1 MTASQRSRTY
11 VKVTVE
17 LFGNARLLAE
27 RRYVSV
33 HLAEDCGL
41 GDVAEVVGR
50 HCPALAGSVVREDL
64 RGFLDSYVV
73 NLNGMA
79 FVGDGLNQRLE
90 DGDSLLVFSSQAG
103 G

>member
-1 MTASQRSRTY
+1 MTATQKSQTHVT
-11 VKVTVE
+11 VKVE

-27 RRYVSV
+27 RRYMSV

-41 GDVAEVVGR
+41 GDVAEAVGGQS
-50 HCPALAGSVVREDL
+50 PALVGTVVHEDL
-64 RGFLDSYVV
+64 RGFMDSYTV

-79 FVGDGLNQRLE
+79 FVGDGLHQRLKN
-90 DGDSLLVFSSQAG
+90 GDSLLVFSSQAG